1 MPASKIKLLNF
12 YLWKNRIILPDDRI
26 VSRTCFGI
34 TKNLDDRQNGYEGH
48 VGHAIQFAATWVGP
62 DRVIRSLEHK
72 IKATFDASCVVGHRN
87 FKYEWI
93 DETIPFDQIL
103 GWVEWELQDH
113 PLVSKHIILQD

>member
-1 MPASKIKLLNF
+1 MYF
-12 YLWKNRIILPDDRI
+12 YLWRHYIVLPDGSI

-48 VGHAIQFAATWVGP
+48 VGHTIQFAATWSGP

-72 IKATFDASCVVGHRN
+72 IKATFDASRVVGHRN

-93 DETIPFDQIL
+93 DETIPFEQIL
-103 GWVEWELQDH
+103 GWVEWEVQDH
-113 PLVSKHIILQD
+113 PKINKNTTLQD